1 MSVAIDIPRATL
13 LFTLNNHYYYTTEL
27 PDIFDPTKKFGFIFK
42 YNPETMSK
50 TALQEFMFQNEYINL
65 VVSFSRHMQ
74 AEALLEEYIFYA
86 NLEGFFFRYVKGFPN
101 SKALKTAPKNL
112 KMLKEDFSPDEPV
125 EFTQALSY
133 YTFKIVDTELWPI
146 GSEEFKSSFN
156 VIFDN
161 TNIKIQLSGVTETMY
176 QQVINKIGKEVKV
189 SIENKYDLINADY
202 LYANPE
208 VFHINF

>member
-1 MSVAIDIPRATL
+1 MPVAIDIPKATL

-27 PDIFDPTKKFGFIFK
+27 PDIFDPTRKFGFIFK

-50 TALQEFMFQNEYINL
+50 TALQEFMFQSEYINL
-65 VVSFSRHMQ
+65 VVNFSRHMQ

-86 NLEGFFFRYVKGFPN
+86 NLQGFWFRYVKGFPN

-112 KMLKEDFSPDEPV
+112 KMVKEDFNPDEPT
-125 EFTQALSY
+125 EFTQGLSY
-133 YTFKIVDTELWPI
+133 YTFKIADTELWPI

-156 VIFDN
+156 VICDN
-161 TNIKIQLSGVTETMY
+161 TNIKIQFGGFTETAY
-176 QQVINKIGKEVKV
+176 QQVVNKIGKEVTV

-202 LYANPE
+202 LYGNPE